1 MTIFWFLVG
10 CLLCGALLMVLPPL
24 LRPKLRNALTT
35 ADSGNLQIYRDQF
48 REAERDLGAGLFS
61 PEHFAQARTDIQRR
75 LIEETAPQPVLA
87 RPKPALRSAIA
98 VALLIPLGSVLAYLM
113 LGDPKALTPVSPLH
127 SVAPAQIQ
135 RMVEVLAERLKSE
148 PNNAEGWMM
157 LGRSYTVLQRYPDA
171 VTAFRRANILVPGNP
186 SLLADFA
193 DVLGMAQGQRLAGEP
208 ANLIQQ
214 ALTSDPRHV
223 KALALAGSVAFETRD
238 YATARTYWERLIAVV
253 PQDSD
258 IARSVQG
265 SIAEARQLE
274 GAAMPA
280 IKQPVA
286 ATGLSIKGEVTV
298 SPALM
303 ERVSPSD
310 TLFVFARAVQG
321 PRMPLAISR
330 QPVSTWPSTFTLD
343 DSMAMAA
350 NVKLSSYAQV
360 VVSVRV
366 SKSGNAM
373 PQAGD
378 LIGQSAPVMP
388 GAQGLRITVDQVQR

>member
-24 LRPKLRNALTT
+24 LRPKLPDTLIR
-35 ADSGNLQIYRDQF
+35 ADSSNLQIYRDQF
-48 REAERDLGAGLFS
+48 REAERDLGTGLFS

-75 LIEETAPQPVLA
+75 LIEEAAPQVVVATPQ
-87 RPKPALRSAIA
+87 PALRSAIGL
-98 VALLIPLGSVLAYLM
+98 ALLILLGSVLAYLM
-113 LGDPKALTPVSPLH
+113 LGDPKALTSVSPLH

-135 RMVEVLAERLKSE
+135 KMVEVLAERLKSE

-171 VTAFRRANILVPGNP
+171 VTAFRRANALVPGNP

-193 DVLGMAQGQRLAGEP
+193 DVLGMAQGQRLVGEP

-214 ALTSDPRHV
+214 ALASDPRHV

-253 PQDSD
+253 PPESE

-274 GAAMPA
+274 GASVPA
-280 IKQPVA
+280 VKQPVA
-286 ATGLSIKGEVTV
+286 AAGLSIKGEVTV

-303 ERVSPSD
+303 ERASPGD
-310 TLFVFARAVQG
+310 TLFIFARAVQG

-330 QPVSTWPSTFTLD
+330 QSVGAWPSSFILD

-360 VVSVRV
+360 VVGVRI

-373 PQAGD
+373 PQVGD
-378 LIGQSAPVMP
+378 LIGQSGPVTP
-388 GAQGLRITVDQVQR
+388 GAQGLNITVDQVQQ